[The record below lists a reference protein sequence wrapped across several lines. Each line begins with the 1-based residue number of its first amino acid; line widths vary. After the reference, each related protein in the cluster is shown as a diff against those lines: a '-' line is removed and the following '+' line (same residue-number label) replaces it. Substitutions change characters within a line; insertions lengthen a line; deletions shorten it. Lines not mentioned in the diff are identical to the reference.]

1 MPEQSE
7 PHVQTAGELRAR
19 LAARGARWSV
29 SEHLADEDPVPR
41 PALGLEPAAGL
52 TPAAAAPPV
61 DLRELIGRPS
71 GNPHLTRRRAAH
83 GLLAEPDTD
92 ADTDADAVTEAGPG
106 PGTGAAA
113 VSGPASAR
121 PVAVDWRSRWGWP
134 WITKVKDQ
142 NPCSSCWAF
151 GAAGLIESMARIEH
165 HVWAERSEGD
175 VHDGLRAPCGQTGS
189 PEAALDWVRT
199 NGGLADPGCWPY
211 SPPPPGTPADRRDAW
226 RTEYTPSWDRSGR
239 TVRITDHVR
248 LGDVEQQKVWLDTVG
263 PLTACFDVY
272 DDFFGLGSGVYHRTS
287 DRLAGGHCVLITGY
301 DDAAGC
307 WLFKNSWGTGYH
319 VGGHGRIAYGE
330 ARIDHWAKCGLHGTN
345 IDPWSKRRLHTGNV
359 YESGNGRAHRNFE
372 MAALAGGGTGN
383 GDGAGTGAGAG
394 GRIQHWWRDG
404 DAPFPWARARSF
416 GSDAS
421 GQPAFTGTTYNR
433 NMESLHV
440 TTGGRLR
447 HWYYEQ
453 SGGAWRDGGAFGP
466 GDAVI
471 GSTPA
476 FIQSDYGAPGNFEV
490 VVRTA
495 DGRLNH
501 WWRIN
506 GAPWTWNDGGRFASG
521 IAHYGPA
528 LVQTRSRHL
537 DLVATRTDGR
547 MQLWWRD
554 DPNGFV
560 WRPGEIFGS
569 GITSAPCL
577 VEAQYGAADEDT
589 AGNYELCV
597 TGEGG
602 RVEHWWRGNAGDSA
616 WRRGAVFGHD
626 VLAVTGMLQGSFGF
640 NLEVIAL
647 RTDRLLQHYRRDGAG
662 WHEGAVIG
670 PA

>member
-1 MPEQSE
+1 MPERS
-7 PHVQTAGELRAR
+7 VQTVGELRAQLVSR
-19 LAARGARWSV
+19 RARWSV
-29 SEHLADEDPVPR
+29 IEHLADEEPVPR
-41 PALGLEPAAGL
+41 PSLGLEPGANL
-52 TPAAAAPPV
+52 TPAEEIGTV
-61 DLRELIGRPS
+61 DLRALIGHES
-71 GNPHLTRRRAAH
+71 ANPHLTRRRAAH
-83 GLLAEPDTD
+83 GLLPGSP
-92 ADTDADAVTEAGPG
+92 VAGPG
-106 PGTGAAA
+106 
-113 VSGPASAR
+113 AR
-121 PVAVDWRSRWGWP
+121 PAAVDWRTRWGWP

-142 NPCSSCWAF
+142 NPCGSCWAF
-151 GAAGLIESMARIEH
+151 GAAGLVESMARIEH
-165 HVWAERSEGD
+165 NVWAKRSEGD
-175 VHDGLRAPCGQTGS
+175 VHDGLKFTCGQGS
-189 PEAALDWVRT
+189 NPETALDWIKD
-199 NGGLADPGCWPY
+199 NGGLADPDCWPY
-211 SPPPPGTPADRRDAW
+211 SPPPPTVPADRRDAW
-226 RTEYTPSWDRSGR
+226 RAEYTPSWDRSGR
-239 TVRITDHVR
+239 TVRITDYVR
-248 LGDVEQQKVWLDTVG
+248 LGDVEQQKAWLDTVG

-307 WLFKNSWGTGYH
+307 WLFKNSWGPGYH
-319 VGGHGRIAYGE
+319 VGGYGRIAYGE
-330 ARIDHWAKCGLHGTN
+330 VEIDYWAKCGLRGTN
-345 IDPWSKRRLHTGNV
+345 IDPWSKRRLHAGNV

-372 MAALAGGGTGN
+372 LLATAAGGG
-383 GDGAGTGAGAG
+383 
-394 GRIQHWWRDG
+394 GRLQHWWREG
-404 DAPFPWARARSF
+404 DAPFPWARAS
-416 GSDAS
+416 SYANDAS

-453 SGGAWRDGGAFGP
+453 SAGVWRDGGAFGP

-476 FIQSDYGAPGNFEV
+476 FIQSDYGKPGNFEA

-554 DPNGFV
+554 DPNGFA
-560 WRPGEIFGS
+560 WRPGEVFGS

-577 VEAQYGAADEDT
+577 IEAQYGAADEDT
-589 AGNYELCV
+589 AGNYELCAV
-597 TGEGG
+597 GAGG
-602 RVEHWWRGNAGDSA
+602 RVEHWWRGNAAGSA
-616 WRRGAVFGHD
+616 WNRSAVFGHD
-626 VLAVTGMLQGSFGF
+626 ALAVTGMLQGSFGF
-640 NLEVIAL
+640 NLEVIVL
-647 RTDRLLQHYRRDGAG
+647 RTDRQLQHHWRDGAG
-662 WHEGAVIG
+662 WHEGPVIG

>member
-7 PHVQTAGELRAR
+7 QSEVSVQTAGELRAQ
-19 LAARGARWSV
+19 LAAHGARWSV
-29 SEHLADEDPVPR
+29 SEHLADDDPVPR
-41 PALGLEPAAGL
+41 PSLGLAPGAVL
-52 TPAAAAPPV
+52 TPAASVSPV
-61 DLRELIGRPS
+61 DLRELVGRPS
-71 GNPHLTRRRAAH
+71 GNPDLTRRRAAH
-83 GLLAEPDTD
+83 GLLPES
-92 ADTDADAVTEAGPG
+92 G
-106 PGTGAAA
+106 GTAQAAR
-113 VSGPASAR
+113 PAS
-121 PVAVDWRSRWGWP
+121 VDWRVRWGRP

-151 GAAGLIESMARIEH
+151 AAAGLVESMARIEH

-175 VHDGLRAPCGQTGS
+175 VHDGLKAPCGQTGS
-189 PEAALDWVRT
+189 PEAALDWIQA
-199 NGGLADPGCWPY
+199 NGGLADPDCWPY

-226 RTEYTPSWDRSGR
+226 RAEYTPSWDRSGR
-239 TVRITDHVR
+239 TVRISDYVR

-287 DRLAGGHCVLITGY
+287 DRFAGGHCVLITGY

-307 WLFKNSWGTGYH
+307 WHFKNSWGPGYH

-330 ARIDHWAKCGLHGTN
+330 AEIDHWAKCGLRGTN
-345 IDPWSKRRLHTGNV
+345 IDPWSKRRLHAGNV

-372 MAALAGGGTGN
+372 MAARGGGGSL
-383 GDGAGTGAGAG
+383 
-394 GRIQHWWRDG
+394 QHWWRGG
-404 DAPFPWARARSF
+404 DDPFPWARGRAF
-416 GSDAS
+416 ASDAS

-433 NMESLHV
+433 NMETLHV

-466 GDAVI
+466 GDAAI

-490 VVRTA
+490 VVSTA

-528 LVQTRSRHL
+528 LIQTRSRRL
-537 DLVATRTDGR
+537 DLVAARTDGR

-560 WRPGEIFGS
+560 WRPGEVFGS
-569 GITSAPCL
+569 GVTSAPCMI
-577 VEAQYGAADEDT
+577 EAQYGAADEDT

-597 TGEGG
+597 TGGGG
-602 RVEHWWRGNAGDSA
+602 RIEHWWRGNAGGTP
-616 WRRGAVFGHD
+616 WRRSAVFGHD

-647 RTDRLLQHYRRDGAG
+647 RTDRLLQHYWRDGAG

>member
-1 MPEQSE
+1 MPEQS
-7 PHVQTAGELRAR
+7 VQTAGELRAR

-29 SEHLADEDPVPR
+29 IEHLADEEPVPR
-41 PALGLEPAAGL
+41 PSLGLEPGANL
-52 TPAAAAPPV
+52 TPAAQVGAV
-61 DLRELIGRPS
+61 DLPALIGHES
-71 GNPHLTRRRAAH
+71 ADPHLTRRRAAH
-83 GLLAEPDTD
+83 GLLPGSPP
-92 ADTDADAVTEAGPG
+92 AGPG
-106 PGTGAAA
+106 
-113 VSGPASAR
+113 AR
-121 PVAVDWRSRWGWP
+121 PAAVDWRTRWGRP

-142 NPCSSCWAF
+142 DPCGSCWAF
-151 GAAGLIESMARIEH
+151 GAAGLVESMARIEH
-165 HVWAERSEGD
+165 NVWAKRSEGD
-175 VHDGLRAPCGQTGS
+175 VHDGLKFTCGQGS
-189 PEAALDWVRT
+189 NPETALDWVKD
-199 NGGLADPGCWPY
+199 NGGLADPDCWPY
-211 SPPPPGTPADRRDAW
+211 SPPPSTVPADRRDAW
-226 RTEYTPSWDRSGR
+226 RAEYTPSWDRSGR
-239 TVRITDHVR
+239 TVRITDYVR

-330 ARIDHWAKCGLHGTN
+330 VNIDYWAKCGLHGTN
-345 IDPWSKRRLHTGNV
+345 IDPWSKRRLHAGNV

-372 MAALAGGGTGN
+372 LCAAAGGG
-383 GDGAGTGAGAG
+383 
-394 GRIQHWWRDG
+394 RLQHWWREG
-404 DAPFPWARARSF
+404 DAPFAWARARSYA
-416 GSDAS
+416 SDAS

-453 SGGAWRDGGAFGP
+453 SAGVWRDGGAFGP
-466 GDAVI
+466 GDAAI

-476 FIQSDYGAPGNFEV
+476 FIQSDYGKPGNFEV

-506 GAPWTWNDGGRFASG
+506 GAPWTWNDGGRFGSG

-528 LVQTRSRHL
+528 LVQTRGRTL

-554 DPNGFV
+554 DPNGFA
-560 WRPGEIFGS
+560 WRPGEVFGS
-569 GITSAPCL
+569 AIISAPCL
-577 VEAQYGAADEDT
+577 IEAQYGAADEDT
-589 AGNYELCV
+589 AGNYELCAV
-597 TGEGG
+597 GAGG
-602 RVEHWWRGNAGDSA
+602 RVEHWWRGNAAGSA
-616 WRRGAVFGHD
+616 WSRGAVFGQD
-626 VLAVTGMLQGSFGF
+626 ALAVTGMLQGSFGF
-640 NLEVIAL
+640 NLEVIVL
-647 RTDRLLQHYRRDGAG
+647 RTDRQLQHYWRDAAG
-662 WHEGAVIG
+662 WHEGPVIG

>member
-7 PHVQTAGELRAR
+7 GRVQTAGELRAL

-29 SEHLADEDPVPR
+29 SEHLADGDPVPR
-41 PALGLEPAAGL
+41 PALGLGESTAAAVEL
-52 TPAAAAPPV
+52 TPAGAAPPV
-61 DLRELIGRPS
+61 DLRGLVGRVS
-71 GNPHLTRRRAAH
+71 GNPHLTRRRRAH
-83 GLLAEPDTD
+83 GLLP
-92 ADTDADAVTEAGPG
+92 DADAGRTGTSTGTA
-106 PGTGAAA
+106 TGAGGVAA
-113 VSGPASAR
+113 VAR
-121 PVAVDWRSRWGWP
+121 PSAVDWRSRWGWP
-134 WITKVKDQ
+134 WLTKVKDQ
-142 NPCSSCWAF
+142 DPCSSCWAF
-151 GAAGLIESMARIEH
+151 GAAGLVESMARIEH

-175 VHDGLRAPCGQTGS
+175 VHEGMKARCGQTGS
-189 PEAALDWVRT
+189 PEAALDWIRT

-211 SPPPPGTPADRRDAW
+211 SPPPPGTPVDRREAW
-226 RTEYTPSWDRSGR
+226 RAEYTPSWDRSGR
-239 TVRITDHVR
+239 TVRIGEHVR

-272 DDFFGLGSGVYHRTS
+272 EDFFGLGSGVYHRTS
-287 DRLAGGHCVLITGY
+287 DRLAGGHCVLVVGY

-319 VGGHGRIAYGE
+319 VGGYGRIAYGE
-330 ARIDHWAKCGLHGTN
+330 ARIDDWAKCGLQDTN

-372 MAALAGGGTGN
+372 LAALAGGG
-383 GDGAGTGAGAG
+383 DEAG
-394 GRIQHWWRDG
+394 GSSLRHWWREG
-404 DAPFPWARARSF
+404 EAPFGWNRARSF
-416 GSDAS
+416 ASDAS

-447 HWYYEQ
+447 HWYYEHF
-453 SGGAWRDGGAFGP
+453 GGAWRDGGAFGP
-466 GDAVI
+466 GDAAL

-506 GAPWTWNDGGRFASG
+506 GAPWTWNDGGRFGSG
-521 IAHYGPA
+521 IAHFGPA
-528 LVQTRSRHL
+528 LVQTRARHL

-560 WRPGEIFGS
+560 WRPGEVFGS

-577 VEAQYGAADEDT
+577 IEAQHGAADEDT

-597 TGEGG
+597 TGAGG
-602 RVEHWWRGNAGDSA
+602 RVEHWWRGNAGGAA
-616 WRRGAVFGHD
+616 WRRSAVFGHD
-626 VLAVTGMLQGSFGF
+626 VRAVTGMLQGSFGF
-640 NLEVIAL
+640 NLEVIVL
-647 RTDRLLQHYRRDGAG
+647 RTDRLLQHYWRDGDG
-662 WHEGAVIG
+662 WHEGALIG
-670 PA
+670 PAQAG

>member
-1 MPEQSE
+1 MPEE
-7 PHVQTAGELRAR
+7 YVQTAGELRAV
-19 LAARGARWSV
+19 LAERGARWSV
-29 SEHLADEDPVPR
+29 SEHLADGDPVPR
-41 PALGLEPAAGL
+41 PSLGMEPGANLTTAEEAG
-52 TPAAAAPPV
+52 AV
-61 DLRELIGRPS
+61 DLRGLIGRAS
-71 GNPHLTRRRAAH
+71 GNPDLTRRRAAH
-83 GLLAEPDTD
+83 GLLP
-92 ADTDADAVTEAGPG
+92 
-106 PGTGAAA
+106 GAAGA
-113 VSGPASAR
+113 AGARAGAAGVVGAAR
-121 PVAVDWRSRWGWP
+121 PAAVDWRDRWGRP
-134 WITKVKDQ
+134 WITKMKDQ
-142 NPCSSCWAF
+142 NPCGSCWAF
-151 GAAGLIESMARIEH
+151 GAAGLVESMARIEH
-165 HVWAERSEGD
+165 SVWAVRSEGD
-175 VHDGLRAPCGQTGS
+175 VHDGLRFSCGQGS
-189 PEAALDWVRT
+189 NPETALDWIKA
-199 NGGLADPGCWPY
+199 NGGLADPDCWPY
-211 SPPPPGTPADRRDAW
+211 NTPPAGLPADRRDAW
-226 RTEYTPSWDRSGR
+226 RAEYTPSWDRSGR
-239 TVRITDHVR
+239 TVRITDYVR

-287 DRLAGGHCVLITGY
+287 DRLAGGHCVLIVGY

-319 VGGHGRIAYGE
+319 VGGYGRIAYGE
-330 ARIDHWAKCGLHGTN
+330 VNIDYWAKCGLRGTN
-345 IDPWSKRRLHTGNV
+345 IDPWSKRRLHAGSV

-372 MAALAGGGTGN
+372 LAATAGGG
-383 GDGAGTGAGAG
+383 
-394 GRIQHWWRDG
+394 RLQHWWREG
-404 DAPFPWARARSF
+404 DPPFAWARAATF
-416 GSDAS
+416 ATDAS

-447 HWYYEQ
+447 HWYFEQ
-453 SGGAWRDGGAFGP
+453 SARVWRDGGAFGP
-466 GDAVI
+466 GDAAI
-471 GSTPA
+471 GSTPG
-476 FIQSDYGAPGNFEV
+476 FLQSDYGKPGNFEA

-554 DPNGFV
+554 DPNGFA
-560 WRPGEIFGS
+560 WRAGEVFGS

-577 VEAQYGAADEDT
+577 IEGQYGAADEDT

-597 TGEGG
+597 VGAGG
-602 RVEHWWRGNAGDSA
+602 RIEHWWRGNAGGSP

-626 VLAVTGMLQGSFGF
+626 ALTVTGMLQGSFGF

-647 RTDRLLQHYRRDGAG
+647 RTDRRLQHYWRDGAG
-662 WHEGAVIG
+662 WHEGPVIG
-670 PA
+670 LA